1 MKKQNIHNDPM
12 TVLYIDDKET
22 FNSSI
27 LEYLEIFFSD
37 VFIAHTFEES
47 LSHMANDAF
56 DLVVIDF
63 DIPHINGLEIGQ
75 TMKHTNPHQNIAMVS
90 TCSEKEILIKS
101 MHIGVDGYIT
111 KPINKKQATLVLSK
125 LSEKIS
131 QTKANERYKEH
142 LQAEVK
148 RQVEEIRE
156 LEKEQEQFYK
166 EFLFGLVN
174 LIEERDSYTGGHSMR
189 VAQYAKAIAQAMYL
203 PLEVCDKVY
212 EAGMLHDIGKTVIP
226 DSILLKPDQFNALE
240 YNLIQQHVAM
250 AQSILNKLTMF
261 NDLIPIISSHHE
273 RIDGSGYPLGLK
285 GYTIPIEAQIIS
297 VADCFDAMTT
307 RRIYKNHTM
316 TQEEALL
323 EIENLIGKHF
333 SEHVGFAALSY
344 FRSIQMNQIHDQRPQ
359 SLLEYE
365 RFSFF
370 FKDQLTKLY
379 NQNFLDYL
387 RLSNEH
393 NYTFCS
399 CLCIDKFYKYND
411 TYGWKEGD
419 VLLSSVAE
427 YLRTLFTQASLF
439 RTKGD
444 TFLILSNE
452 EIHFDFNNFQTAIS
466 SKSDISFLLPIC
478 NKSIDDL
485 LNYLDL

>member
-1 MKKQNIHNDPM
+1 MKKSTLQNETM
-12 TVLYIDDKET
+12 SVLYIDDKET
-22 FNSSI
+22 FNNSI
-27 LEYLEIFFSD
+27 LEYLNIFFTNI
-37 VFIAHTFEES
+37 VIAHTFEES
-47 LSHMANDAF
+47 LSCLANNAF
-56 DLVVIDF
+56 DLIVIDF
-63 DIPHINGLEIGQ
+63 DIPHINGLEISQ
-75 TMKHTNPHQNIAMVS
+75 TIKNINPHQNIAMVS
-90 TCSEKEILIKS
+90 TCSEKEVLIKS

-111 KPINKKQATLVLSK
+111 KPINKEQATLVLSK
-125 LSEKIS
+125 LCEKID

-189 VAQYAKAIAQAMYL
+189 VAQYAKAIAKAMDL

-226 DSILLKPDQFNALE
+226 DSILLKPDRFNTLE
-240 YNLIQQHVAM
+240 YHLIQQHVAM

-261 NDLIPIISSHHE
+261 NDLVPIISSHHE

-285 GYTIPIEAQIIS
+285 GHVIPIEAQIIS

-344 FRSIQMNQIHDQRPQ
+344 FRSIQLNQIYDQRPQ

-379 NQNFLDYL
+379 NQNFFDYL

-419 VLLSSVAE
+419 VLLGLVAE

-466 SKSDISFLLPIC
+466 SKSYISFLLPIH
-478 NKSIDDL
+478 NKSIDNL

>member
-1 MKKQNIHNDPM
+1 MKKSTLQNDTI

-22 FNSSI
+22 FNNSI
-27 LEYLEIFFSD
+27 LEYLEIFFTD
-37 VFIAHTFEES
+37 VVIAHTFEES
-47 LSHMANDAF
+47 LSYLGNNAF
-56 DLVVIDF
+56 DLIVIDF
-63 DIPHINGLEIGQ
+63 DIPHINGLEISQ
-75 TMKHTNPHQNIAMVS
+75 TIKHTNPHQNIAMVS
-90 TCSEKEILIKS
+90 TCSEKEVLIKS

-111 KPINKKQATLVLSK
+111 KPINKEQATLVLSK
-125 LSEKIS
+125 LCEKID

-189 VAQYAKAIAQAMYL
+189 VAQYAKAIAKAMDL

-226 DSILLKPDQFNALE
+226 DSILLKPDRFNTLE
-240 YNLIQQHVAM
+240 YHLIQQHVAM

-261 NDLIPIISSHHE
+261 NDLVPIISSHHE

-285 GYTIPIEAQIIS
+285 GHVIPIEAQIIS

-333 SEHVGFAALSY
+333 SEHVGYAALSY
-344 FRSIQMNQIHDQRPQ
+344 FRSIQMNQIYDQRPQ
-359 SLLEYE
+359 NLLEYE

-419 VLLSSVAE
+419 FLLGSIAE

-466 SKSDISFLLPIC
+466 SKSYISFLLPIH
-478 NKSIDDL
+478 NKSIDNL

>member
-1 MKKQNIHNDPM
+1 
-12 TVLYIDDKET
+12 
-22 FNSSI
+22 
-27 LEYLEIFFSD
+27 
-37 VFIAHTFEES
+37 
-47 LSHMANDAF
+47 
-56 DLVVIDF
+56 
-63 DIPHINGLEIGQ
+63 
-75 TMKHTNPHQNIAMVS
+75 
-90 TCSEKEILIKS
+90 
-101 MHIGVDGYIT
+101 
-111 KPINKKQATLVLSK
+111 
-125 LSEKIS
+125 
-131 QTKANERYKEH
+131 
-142 LQAEVK
+142 
-148 RQVEEIRE
+148 
-156 LEKEQEQFYK
+156 
-166 EFLFGLVN
+166 
-174 LIEERDSYTGGHSMR
+174 
-189 VAQYAKAIAQAMYL
+189 
-203 PLEVCDKVY
+203 
-212 EAGMLHDIGKTVIP
+212 
-226 DSILLKPDQFNALE
+226 
-240 YNLIQQHVAM
+240 M

-261 NDLIPIISSHHE
+261 NDLVPIIASHHE

-285 GYTIPIEAQIIS
+285 GHTIPMEAQIIA

-316 TQEEALL
+316 TQEQALL

-344 FRSIQMNQIHDQRPQ
+344 FHSIQMNQIHDQRPQ

-393 NYTFCS
+393 NYAFCS

-419 VLLSSVAE
+419 FLLSSVAE
-427 YLRTLFTQASLF
+427 YLQTLFTQASLF
-439 RTKGD
+439 KTKGD

-452 EIHFDFNNFQTAIS
+452 KIHFDFNNFQTAIS
-466 SKSDISFLLPIC
+466 TKSDILFLLPIH
-478 NKSIDDL
+478 NKSIDTL